1 MQPFSFKLLT
11 AFLLQVNGIDTQ
23 SITVLII
30 LLLILLVLSFALSG
44 AQTAFFSL
52 TYKDINLLKT
62 KQQQSYKRVIDLLE
76 NPKTLHASL
85 LIANTAINIIVVIVA
100 NLIISN
106 FLHVSPVGDFV
117 VKVLVIAALIIL
129 CCEVLPKMYATQN
142 NIRFAKDFGFFIEAT
157 YLVCN
162 HMGAWLV
169 RNIELVEKKLNY
181 SKSSNYSSEEMS
193 HAIDITYAE
202 GKEEEKDILL
212 GVLKFGNIT
221 VKQIMRTRLD
231 INGIEYNTSFGELI
245 QRIEEL
251 HYSRL
256 PVYKGNL
263 DNMVGVLN
271 TKDLLS
277 YIDQAENFDW
287 HTLMRTPYF
296 VHEQKLIEELLKE
309 FQSKHIH
316 FAIIVDEFGGT
327 SGIATLEDIMEEV
340 IGDIR
345 DEFDEEELGFKKLDE
360 NNYIFEGK
368 IMINDVCKIM
378 QLPENTFDKV
388 RGHSESL
395 AGLVLEIAGYIPQ
408 VDQVI
413 SSGDFNFTVL
423 EFVKNRLQKIKIS
436 IQPHPVQ

>member
-1 MQPFSFKLLT
+1 MPHT
-11 AFLLQVNGIDTQ
+11 AFLLQANAINTQ

-30 LLLILLVLSFALSG
+30 LLLILIVISFALSG

-76 NPKTLHASL
+76 NPKTLHATL
-85 LIANTAINIIVVIVA
+85 LIANTAINIIIVIVA

-106 FLHVSPVGDFV
+106 FLHVTPVGDFV
-117 VKVLVIAALIIL
+117 IKVLVIASLIIL

-142 NIRFAKDFGFFIEAT
+142 NIRFAKDFGFLIEAS

-169 RNIELVEKKLNY
+169 RNTDLVEKKLNY
-181 SKSSNYSSEEMS
+181 NKSNNYSSEEMS
-193 HAIDITYAE
+193 HAIDITYPE

-231 INGIEYNTSFGELI
+231 ISGIEYNTPFSQLI
-245 QRIEEL
+245 QQIEEL

-263 DNMVGVLN
+263 DNMIGVLN
-271 TKDLLS
+271 TKDLLP
-277 YIDQAENFDW
+277 YIDQPENFDW

-296 VHEQKLIEELLKE
+296 VHEHKLIEELLKE
-309 FQSKHIH
+309 FQSRHIH
-316 FAIIVDEFGGT
+316 FAIVVDEFGGT

-345 DEFDEEELGFKKLDE
+345 DEFDEEELGFKKLDD
-360 NNYIFEGK
+360 NNYIFDGK

-388 RGHSESL
+388 KGYSDSL
-395 AGLVLEIAGYIPQ
+395 AGLVLEIAGFIPQ
-408 VDQVI
+408 VDQVV

-423 EFVKNRLQKIKIS
+423 ELMKNRLQKIKIS
-436 IQPHPVQ
+436 IQPHPAQ

>member
-1 MQPFSFKLLT
+1 LQPFSFKLLT
-11 AFLLQVNGIDTQ
+11 AFLLQANVINTQ

-106 FLHVSPVGDFV
+106 FIHVSPVSDFV

-142 NIRFAKDFGFFIEAT
+142 NIRFAKDFGFLIEAT

-162 HMGAWLV
+162 HMGTWLV
-169 RNIELVEKKLNY
+169 RNTELVEKRLNY
-181 SKSSNYSSEEMS
+181 NKSSNYSSEEMS

-231 INGIEYNTSFGELI
+231 INGIEYSTTFSKLI
-245 QRIEEL
+245 QQIEEL

-256 PVYKGNL
+256 PVYKSNL

-271 TKDLLS
+271 TKDLLP

-296 VHEQKLIEELLKE
+296 VHEHKLIEELLKE

-316 FAIIVDEFGGT
+316 FAIVVDEFGGT

-408 VDQVI
+408 VDQEI

>member
-1 MQPFSFKLLT
+1 MQSSSLRLLT
-11 AFLLQVNGIDTQ
+11 ASLMQVNGINTQ

-52 TYKDINLLKT
+52 TYKDINLLRT

-76 NPKTLHASL
+76 NPKILHASL
-85 LIANTAINIIVVIVA
+85 LIANTAINIIIIIVT
-100 NLIISN
+100 NIIISN

-129 CCEVLPKMYATQN
+129 CCEVMPRMYATQN
-142 NIRFAKDFGFFIEAT
+142 NIRFAKDFGFLIEET

-169 RNIELVEKKLNY
+169 RNTDLIEKKLNNN
-181 SKSSNYSSEEMS
+181 KSSNYSSEEMS
-193 HAIDITYAE
+193 HAIDITYPE

-231 INGIEYNTSFGELI
+231 INGIEFNMPFSRLV
-245 QRIEEL
+245 QQIEEL

-263 DNMVGVLN
+263 DNMVGILN
-271 TKDLLS
+271 TKDLLP
-277 YIDQAENFDW
+277 YLDHPEDFDW

-296 VHEQKLIEELLKE
+296 VHEHKLIEELLKE
-309 FQSKHIH
+309 FQTRHIH
-316 FAIIVDEFGGT
+316 FAIVVDEFGGT

-345 DEFDEEELGFKKLDE
+345 DEFDEEELGFKRLDE

-378 QLPENTFDKV
+378 QLPESTFDKV
-388 RGHSESL
+388 KGHSDSL
-395 AGLVLEIAGYIPQ
+395 AGLVLEIAGFIPQ
-408 VDQVI
+408 VDQVV

-423 EFVKNRLQKIKIS
+423 ELIKNRLQKIKIS
-436 IQPHPVQ
+436 IQPHPAQ

>member
-1 MQPFSFKLLT
+1 MPHT
-11 AFLLQVNGIDTQ
+11 AFLLQANAINTQ
-23 SITVLII
+23 SVTVFII
-30 LLLILLVLSFALSG
+30 LLLILIVISFALSG

-52 TYKDINLLKT
+52 TYKDINLLRT

-76 NPKTLHASL
+76 NPKILHASL
-85 LIANTAINIIVVIVA
+85 LIANTAINIIIVIVA

-106 FLHVSPVGDFV
+106 FLHVSAVGDFV

-142 NIRFAKDFGFFIEAT
+142 NIRFAKDFGFLIEAT

-169 RNIELVEKKLNY
+169 RNTDLIEKKLNY
-181 SKSSNYSSEEMS
+181 NKNSNYSSEEMS
-193 HAIDITYAE
+193 HAIDITYPE

-231 INGIEYNTSFGELI
+231 INGIEYNTPFSKLI
-245 QRIEEL
+245 QQIEEL

-256 PVYKGNL
+256 PVYKSNL

-271 TKDLLS
+271 TKDLLPYLDHS
-277 YIDQAENFDW
+277 EDFDW

-296 VHEQKLIEELLKE
+296 VHEHKLIEELLKE
-309 FQSKHIH
+309 FQTRHIH
-316 FAIIVDEFGGT
+316 FAIVVDEFGGT

-388 RGHSESL
+388 KGHSDSL
-395 AGLVLEIAGYIPQ
+395 AGLVLEIAGFIPQ
-408 VDQVI
+408 VDQVV

-423 EFVKNRLQKIKIS
+423 ELVKNRLQKIKIS
-436 IQPHPVQ
+436 IQPHPAQ

>member
-1 MQPFSFKLLT
+1 MQPSSILPRT
-11 AFLLQVNGIDTQ
+11 PFLLQANTINTQ

-30 LLLILLVLSFALSG
+30 LLLLLLVISFALSG

-76 NPKTLHASL
+76 NPKILHASM
-85 LIANTAINIIVVIVA
+85 LIANTAVNIIIVIVS

-106 FLHVSPVGDFV
+106 FLHVTPVGDFV
-117 VKVLVIAALIIL
+117 VKVLLIAALIIL

-142 NIRFAKDFGFFIEAT
+142 NIRFAKDFGFLIEAS

-169 RNIELVEKKLNY
+169 RNTDLIEKKLNY
-181 SKSSNYSSEEMS
+181 NKSNNFSSEEMS
-193 HAIDITYAE
+193 HAIDITYPE

-231 INGIEYNTSFGELI
+231 INGIEYNTSFGKLV
-245 QRIEEL
+245 QQIEEL
-251 HYSRL
+251 HYSRV

-271 TKDLLS
+271 TKDLLP
-277 YIDQAENFDW
+277 YIDQPEDFDW
-287 HTLMRTPYF
+287 HSLMRTPYF
-296 VHEQKLIEELLKE
+296 VHEHKLIEELLKE
-309 FQSKHIH
+309 FQSRHIH
-316 FAIIVDEFGGT
+316 FAIVVDEFGGT

-360 NNYIFEGK
+360 NNYIFDGK

-388 RGHSESL
+388 RGHSDSL
-395 AGLVLEIAGYIPQ
+395 AGLVLEIAGFIPQ
-408 VDQVI
+408 VEQVI
-413 SSGDFNFTVL
+413 PCGDFNFTVL
-423 EFVKNRLQKIKIS
+423 ELVKNRLQKIKIS
-436 IQPHPVQ
+436 IQPHLTQ

>member
-1 MQPFSFKLLT
+1 MQPVSFMPHT
-11 AFLLQVNGIDTQ
+11 AILLQANAINTQ

-30 LLLILLVLSFALSG
+30 LLLLLMVLSFALSG

-52 TYKDINLLKT
+52 TYKDINLLRT
-62 KQQQSYKRVIDLLE
+62 KQQQSYKRVVDLLE
-76 NPKTLHASL
+76 NPKVLHASL
-85 LIANTAINIIVVIVA
+85 LIANTAINIIIVIVA

-106 FLHVSPVGDFV
+106 FLHVTPVGDFV
-117 VKVLVIAALIIL
+117 IKALVIAATIIL
-129 CCEVLPKMYATQN
+129 FCEVMPKLYATQN
-142 NIRFAKDFGFFIEAT
+142 NIRFAKDFGFLIEAS

-169 RNIELVEKKLNY
+169 RNSELIEKKLNY
-181 SKSSNYSSEEMS
+181 NKTSNYSSEEMS
-193 HAIDITYAE
+193 HAIDITYPE

-231 INGIEYNTSFGELI
+231 ISGIEYNTPFNKLV
-245 QRIEEL
+245 QQIEEL

-256 PVYKGNL
+256 PVYKYNL
-263 DNMVGVLN
+263 DNMIGVLN
-271 TKDLLS
+271 TKDLLP
-277 YIDQAENFDW
+277 YLDQSEDFDW
-287 HTLMRTPYF
+287 HPLMRTPYF
-296 VHEQKLIEELLKE
+296 VHEHKLIEELLKE
-309 FQSKHIH
+309 FQSRHIH
-316 FAIIVDEFGGT
+316 FAIVVDEFGGT

-360 NNYIFEGK
+360 NNYIFDGK

-388 RGHSESL
+388 RGYSDSL
-395 AGLVLEIAGYIPQ
+395 AGLVLEIAGFIPQ
-408 VDQVI
+408 IDQVV
-413 SSGDFNFTVL
+413 SSGDFDFTVL
-423 EFVKNRLQKIKIS
+423 ELVKNRLQKIKIS
-436 IQPHPVQ
+436 IQPHTQQ

>member
-1 MQPFSFKLLT
+1 MLLT
-11 AFLLQVNGIDTQ
+11 AFLLQVNGINTQ

-30 LLLILLVLSFALSG
+30 LLLTLLVLSFALSG

-85 LIANTAINIIVVIVA
+85 LIANTAINIIIVIVG

-117 VKVLVIAALIIL
+117 VKVLLIAALLIL

-142 NIRFAKDFGFFIEAT
+142 NIRFAKDFGFLIEAT

-169 RNIELVEKKLNY
+169 RNTELVEKKLNY
-181 SKSSNYSSEEMS
+181 NKSSNYSSEEMS

-231 INGIEYNTSFGELI
+231 INGIEYNTPFSKLV
-245 QRIEEL
+245 QQIEEL
-251 HYSRL
+251 HYSRV
-256 PVYKGNL
+256 PVYKGHL

-271 TKDLLS
+271 TKDLLP
-277 YIDQAENFDW
+277 YIDQPEDFDW

-296 VHEQKLIEELLKE
+296 VHEHKLIEELLKE
-309 FQSKHIH
+309 FQSRHIH
-316 FAIIVDEFGGT
+316 FAIVVDEFGGT

-378 QLPENTFDKV
+378 QLPESTFDKV
-388 RGHSESL
+388 KGYSDSL
-395 AGLVLEIAGYIPQ
+395 AGLVLEIAGFIPQ
-408 VDQVI
+408 VDQVV

-423 EFVKNRLQKIKIS
+423 ELVKNRLQKIKIS
-436 IQPHPVQ
+436 IQHHPAQ

>member
-1 MQPFSFKLLT
+1 MPRT
-11 AFLLQVNGIDTQ
+11 TFLLQANAINTQ

-30 LLLILLVLSFALSG
+30 LLLVLLVISFALSG

-52 TYKDINLLKT
+52 TYKDLNLLKT

-76 NPKTLHASL
+76 NPKILHASL
-85 LIANTAINIIVVIVA
+85 LIANTAINITIVIVA

-106 FLHVSPVGDFV
+106 FLHVTPVGDFV

-142 NIRFAKDFGFFIEAT
+142 NIRFAKDFGFLIEAS

-169 RNIELVEKKLNY
+169 RNTELIEKKLNY
-181 SKSSNYSSEEMS
+181 NKSNNFSSEEMS
-193 HAIDITYAE
+193 HAIDITYPD

-231 INGIEYNTSFGELI
+231 ISGIEYNTPFSKLV
-245 QRIEEL
+245 QQIEEL

-263 DNMVGVLN
+263 DTMVGVLN
-271 TKDLLS
+271 TKDLLP
-277 YIDQAENFDW
+277 YINQPENFDW

-296 VHEQKLIEELLKE
+296 VHEHKLIEELLKE
-309 FQSKHIH
+309 FQSRHIH
-316 FAIIVDEFGGT
+316 FAIVVDEFGGT

-360 NNYIFEGK
+360 NNYIFDGK

-388 RGHSESL
+388 KGYSDSL
-395 AGLVLEIAGYIPQ
+395 AGLVLEIAGFIPQ
-408 VDQVI
+408 VDQEVPC
-413 SSGDFNFTVL
+413 GDFNFTVL
-423 EFVKNRLQKIKIS
+423 ELVKNRLQKIKIS
-436 IQPHPVQ
+436 IQPHPAQ